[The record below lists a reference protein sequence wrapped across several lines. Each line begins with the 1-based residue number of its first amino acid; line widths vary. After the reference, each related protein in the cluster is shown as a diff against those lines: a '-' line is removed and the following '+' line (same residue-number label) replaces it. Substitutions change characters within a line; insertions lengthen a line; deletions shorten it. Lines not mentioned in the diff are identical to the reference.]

1 MNKEREKG
9 RKEGERDGRRDGR
22 QKTKSRGGI
31 LVARKVFTVEIYTV
45 SIPEK
50 KKNSICL
57 LRGRVE
63 SLVNDDVSIVHAR
76 K

>member
-9 RKEGERDGRRDGR
+9 RKKGERDGRRDGR
-22 QKTKSRGGI
+22 QKTKSRGDI

-50 KKNSICL
+50 NFDL
-57 LRGRVE
+57 PYQGTHG
-63 SLVNDDVSIVHAR
+63 IVG
-76 K
+76 

>member
-9 RKEGERDGRRDGR
+9 RKKGESDGRRDGR
-22 QKTKSRGGI
+22 QKTKSRGDI

-50 KKNSICL
+50 KSICL

-63 SLVNDDVSIVHAR
+63 SFFTPASKRWLG
-76 K
+76 

>member
-9 RKEGERDGRRDGR
+9 RKKGESDGRRDGR
-22 QKTKSRGGI
+22 QKTKSRGDI

-50 KKNSICL
+50 NKKNSICL

-63 SLVNDDVSIVHAR
+63 SLFTPASKR
-76 K
+76 

>member
-9 RKEGERDGRRDGR
+9 KKKGESDGRRDGR
-22 QKTKSRGGI
+22 QKTKSRGDI

-50 KKNSICL
+50 KQKKFDLPIKGP
-57 LRGRVE
+57 RG
-63 SLVNDDVSIVHAR
+63 IVIHAR